1 MKAVKLACVL
11 CHTLAWSSKSL
22 HREVVY
28 TLVDI
33 IIFYCFLVPY
43 LAKHSTVVYINF
55 RESVMAVVLKPSSTN
70 LDTEVLSGS
79 ESRSVV
85 SDSLRHHGLQF
96 TRLLCPWDSPGKN
109 TGEGCH
115 VPLQGI
121 LPTQGSNLHL
131 LHLLHWQAEQ
141 NLIQWLTKG

>member
-85 SDSLRHHGLQF
+85 SDSLRHHGL
-96 TRLLCPWDSPGKN
+96 
-109 TGEGCH
+109 
-115 VPLQGI
+115 
-121 LPTQGSNLHL
+121 
-131 LHLLHWQAEQ
+131 
-141 NLIQWLTKG
+141 